1 MRLVLSS
8 NNEMGFCEFTNI
20 PKSVNPIKD
29 REKGKSLE
37 KYLIHDTDQIW
48 GCWDMDFKQNDVE
61 ELSHL
66 ATIIPYS
73 ETVLK
78 GFSNKSRCML
88 KNKLGSWGVKG
99 FMVSQMMKTYPKT
112 ISEVK

>member
-1 MRLVLSS
+1 MRLVLTS

-37 KYLIHDTDQIW
+37 KYMIDDTDQVW
-48 GCWDMDFKQNDVE
+48 GCWDMDFKQTDVE
-61 ELSHL
+61 ELSRL
-66 ATIIPYS
+66 VEIIPFSYS
-73 ETVLK
+73 LFK
-78 GFSNKSRCML
+78 RFSNKTRCDL
-88 KNKLGSWGVKG
+88 KNEFGDWGVRG
-99 FMVSQMMKTYPKT
+99 MMVSQMMEDYPKT